1 MDNSS
6 IKKSVTILIHAFV
19 GWALCGLT
27 MGIGMGVTAPAN
39 AVVIHAILAPVF
51 FILVSSIYF
60 KKFSYTAPLQTAII
74 FVSFVIF
81 MDVFVVA
88 LLILKSFE
96 MFTSVLGTWV
106 PFLLIFVSTYLTGLY
121 SKRSP

>member
-1 MDNSS
+1 
-6 IKKSVTILIHAFV
+6 
-19 GWALCGLT
+19 
-27 MGIGMGVTAPAN
+27 MGVTAPAN